1 MASFLLWHK
10 RYIFLPYL
18 VFHLPIMFI
27 KKTSD
32 ASSICLLSLSLSHSI
47 QSLAAASTM
56 LYFIFSAV
64 AYCTLKQNPKHFWL
78 ESLTACLLNC
88 LHGAYIPNN
97 LLFCLSFAIKPWW
110 PFEKWEMLCYS
121 RPYGGHRYTENGTR
135 NMQTDRSERDGKR
148 EREHTKSEKCTHI
161 LALCF
166 WRYYTNENIFY
177 SYPWTIYYLFIF
189 PFYTIKHE
197 GYSRILFVLKNLF
210 AHIHII
216 RTRNGRSVHSF
227 MYMCVGVGCGCS
239 AMVWGRAWCP
249 RTAPHTYAMYFRCRK
264 CSC

>member
-32 ASSICLLSLSLSHSI
+32 ASSICLLSLSHSI

-148 EREHTKSEKCTHI
+148 ERESTRKVKNARTY
-161 LALCF
+161 
-166 WRYYTNENIFY
+166 WRYA
-177 SYPWTIYYLFIF
+177 SGATIQMKIYFI
-189 PFYTIKHE
+189 
-197 GYSRILFVLKNLF
+197 
-210 AHIHII
+210 HIHEPFI
-216 RTRNGRSVHSF
+216 TYSF
-227 MYMCVGVGCGCS
+227 FHFTPLNM
-239 AMVWGRAWCP
+239 RAIHVFCLFWKI
-249 RTAPHTYAMYFRCRK
+249 YLLI
-264 CSC
+264 SI